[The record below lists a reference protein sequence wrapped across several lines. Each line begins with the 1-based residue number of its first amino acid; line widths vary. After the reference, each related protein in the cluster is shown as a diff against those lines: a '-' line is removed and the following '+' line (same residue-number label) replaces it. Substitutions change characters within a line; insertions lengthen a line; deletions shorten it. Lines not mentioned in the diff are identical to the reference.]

1 MLRHFFDRA
10 DDCAFSLCFGV
21 EEFELLQGES
31 GEIGRRPSPKVLRRD
46 LLAADFAQVI
56 VDVSRIDRMTGPLLV
71 QVLKQFIAGQV
82 AAVLDDARQPAVIDV
97 RFVPDAVFAAEVQMD
112 AAAVDLDMPIAQSS
126 QTVALV
132 SLDVFGVANAK
143 QGCLHQAHDRGE
155 HPLSRQTAP
164 PEIGFDALPDG
175 RQNPAK
181 RQHLAVFR
189 LVANLAPTRVI
200 AVLLAAALVP
210 SGRLDMAVWIGT
222 DPYRSPGGR
231 NRQRTN
237 ALQG

>member
-1 MLRHFFDRA
+1 
-10 DDCAFSLCFGV
+10 
-21 EEFELLQGES
+21 
-31 GEIGRRPSPKVLRRD
+31 
-46 LLAADFAQVI
+46 
-56 VDVSRIDRMTGPLLV
+56 
-71 QVLKQFIAGQV
+71 
-82 AAVLDDARQPAVIDV
+82 
-97 RFVPDAVFAAEVQMD
+97 MD

-126 QTVALV
+126 QAVALV
-132 SLDVFGVANAK
+132 SLGVFGVANAK
-143 QGCLHQAHDRGE
+143 QGCFHQAHDRGE

-164 PEIGFDALPDG
+164 PQIGFDALPDR

-189 LVANLAPTRVI
+189 LVADLAPTRVI

-237 ALQG
+237 ALQGIEVAHQLPVGQAVVEAVSRLMPGDPRHIVADVPQLGEFGRRHRVEGRLERGNPVILLEGR